1 MTETSTWTALRNTA
15 FRRLWVANLI
25 SGSAIAAHGTAA
37 FWVLSSLA
45 KTESTLLLSLM
56 ATLSSLPS
64 SLFTLPAGA
73 IADLVDRKKMLSAV
87 NLWQAAVAI
96 GLAVLGV
103 MHLLNPYIILAS
115 AFLFGVGFAFGS
127 PAASAVIA
135 EMVPAEDLPGA
146 NNLGGLQMNIS
157 GILGPTLGGILI
169 PLVGASFIFAFNG
182 VGFLLVL
189 IAILLW
195 RRARPQ
201 SELPLESFFESFITA
216 IRYVRYTPG
225 IRIILA
231 RSALFSFFISII
243 SALMPVVGLEE
254 LHLEPANL
262 GFLFTSMA
270 IGSVISSIFLIPW
283 ARSRYSPQ
291 RLTTYA
297 NASLIVVCLLMAT
310 VRWTKMFL
318 VVAALAGI
326 GWTLY
331 STELWIAGQRAMPEW
346 ARGRMNA
353 TIIMVSQAAT
363 ALGSLV
369 WGLSASNIGVVST
382 FLTAAGLAII
392 AMIITRLPAY
402 RLSIDFTKDLNLVPA
417 PATIFSN
424 TPSRLPEPEEGPL
437 SITTEFQVDADRRQ
451 EFFALAARARLI
463 YLRNGAHC
471 WHLKEDLARPNS
483 FQIEVIVPSWT
494 QNLRKR
500 ERMTK
505 NEMDIIDRLYSL
517 HLGPNP
523 PEEYTSLR
531 LDKEVLTRAAQ
542 SSSDRSGHAP

>member
-1 MTETSTWTALRNTA
+1 MAKTSTWTALRNSA
-15 FRRLWVANLI
+15 FNRLWLANLI

-37 FWVLSSLA
+37 FWVLNSLA
-45 KTESTLLLSLM
+45 KSESTLLLPLM

-73 IADLVDRKKMLSAV
+73 IADLVDRKKILSAV

-103 MHLLNPYIILAS
+103 MNLLNPYIILAS
-115 AFLFGVGFAFGS
+115 AFLFGIGFAFGS
-127 PAASAVIA
+127 PASSAVVA

-157 GILGPTLGGILI
+157 GIVGPALGGILI
-169 PLVGASFIFAFNG
+169 PIVGASLIFAFNG
-182 VGFLLVL
+182 IAFLFVL

-195 RRARPQ
+195 RRVRPQ

-270 IGSVISSIFLIPW
+270 IGSVISSIFIILW
-283 ARSRYSPQ
+283 ARSRFSPE

-297 NASLIVVCLLMAT
+297 NTSLIIVCLLMAT

-318 VVAALAGI
+318 LVAALAGI
-326 GWTLY
+326 GWTLS

-353 TIIMVSQAAT
+353 TIIMISQAAT
-363 ALGSLV
+363 ALGSLIL
-369 WGLSASNIGVVST
+369 GLSAANIGIDYT
-382 FLTAAGLAII
+382 FLIAAALAAT
-392 AMIITRLPAY
+392 AMIITRLPAF
-402 RLSIDFTKDLNLVPA
+402 RLSIDFTKDLNLEPA
-417 PATIFSN
+417 AATIFSN
-424 TPSRLPEPEEGPL
+424 SPSRLPEPEEGPL
-437 SITTEFQVDADRRQ
+437 SITTTFQVDPGRRE
-451 EFFALAARARLI
+451 EFYDLAGRARLI
-463 YLRNGAHC
+463 YLRNGAC
-471 WHLKEDLARPNS
+471 GWHLKEDLARANT
-483 FQIEVIVPSWT
+483 FEIEVIVPSWT
-494 QNLRKR
+494 HNLRGR
-500 ERMTK
+500 ERLTK
-505 NEMDIIDRLYSL
+505 NEMETVEKLHRL

-523 PEEYTSLR
+523 PEEHTTLR
-531 LDKEVLTRAAQ
+531 LDKEVLALKSRKPK
-542 SSSDRSGHAP
+542 DRS

>member
-1 MTETSTWTALRNTA
+1 MAKISTWTALRNPA
-15 FRRLWVANLI
+15 FRRFWLANLV

-45 KTESTLLLSLM
+45 KSESTLLLPLM
-56 ATLSSLPS
+56 ATLSSLPF

-87 NLWQAAVAI
+87 NLWQAAVAF

-127 PAASAVIA
+127 PASAAVIA

-157 GILGPTLGGILI
+157 GIVGPVLGGILI
-169 PLVGASFIFAFNG
+169 PIVGASFLFACNG

-189 IAILLW
+189 VAILLW

-231 RSALFSFFISII
+231 RSASFAFFISII

-270 IGSVISSIFLIPW
+270 IGSVIASIFLIPW
-283 ARSRYSPQ
+283 ARSRFSPQ

-326 GWTLY
+326 GWTLS

-369 WGLSASNIGVVST
+369 WGLSAANIGVVST

-392 AMIITRLPAY
+392 VTIITRLPAY
-402 RLSIDFTKDLNLVPA
+402 RLSIDFTEDLNLEPA
-417 PATIFSN
+417 SATIFSN
-424 TPSRLPEPEEGPL
+424 SPSRLPEPEEGPL
-437 SITTEFQVDADRRQ
+437 SITTTFQVDPDRRE
-451 EFFALAARARLI
+451 EFFDLAGRARLI
-463 YLRNGAHC
+463 YLRNGAC
-471 WHLKEDLARPNS
+471 GWHLKEDLARANA

-500 ERMTK
+500 ERLTK
-505 NEMDIIDRLYSL
+505 NEMEIVAKLHSL

-531 LDKEVLTRAAQ
+531 LDKEVLALK
-542 SSSDRSGHAP
+542 SHAGS